1 MNKQQPNRPAM
12 GVAPS
17 CPLIAVLSR
26 RGASRVWM
34 VSKIPQYLRIIW
46 GSYHHISMDFRVSQ
60 CCFLFYEI
68 IWNRC
73 EPQMWD
79 ELEIATSYTL
89 YTGFNQQYSSLSFEC
104 LSQIISDEAKSRPV
118 WPEEGSRKPSPSLIL
133 ARVAPETLLSLSRT
147 LAPGH
152 PNRVSTKML
161 KLPGMLRLPC
171 RFQHNKNHK
180 MHAVSSPSSIVHL
193 PLVIFYNASIY
204 LMPPLPRFQIN
215 LTSTTTEITA
225 PWGPQLLVLRF
236 DHCTVVPCY
245 PTTSM
250 PRSIS
255 NMFDDFG
262 FHSAKF

>member
-1 MNKQQPNRPAM
+1 MKWYEIGVNLKCEMNWKLPRHTHCTLD
-12 GVAPS
+12 S
-17 CPLIAVLSR
+17 
-26 RGASRVWM
+26 
-34 VSKIPQYLRIIW
+34 
-46 GSYHHISMDFRVSQ
+46 ISNTAAHFCNV
-60 CCFLFYEI
+60 FLFFF
-68 IWNRC
+68 
-73 EPQMWD
+73 
-79 ELEIATSYTL
+79 LE
-89 YTGFNQQYSSLSFEC
+89 SSLRRQNPGLFGLRKAHE
-104 LSQIISDEAKSRPV
+104 SQVHLWFWRE
-118 WPEEGSRKPSPSLIL
+118 
-133 ARVAPETLLSLSRT
+133 APETLLSLSRT
-147 LAPGH
+147 LAPGY
-152 PNRVSTKML
+152 PNCVSTKML

-180 MHAVSSPSSIVHL
+180 MHAVSSPSSIIHL

-204 LMPPLPRFQIN
+204 LMPPLPRFQWD

-255 NMFDDFG
+255 NMFDHFG